1 MNQLQFVIHKKF
13 YLHTDGW
20 GQGQLQDITK
30 LLDSVIT
37 DFYSHLDLGKITEE
51 AVYVIN
57 SKNKIPPTDYP
68 EIIKLDRFNLIFL
81 STSDRLWSQYAYQF
95 AHELCHHVIDSD
107 FYTTNDKFGWFEE
120 ALCEL
125 ASIFCI
131 DKMSQTWQTN
141 PPYSNWKDYSSS
153 LADYVTDIIGKPENK
168 ISKPFK
174 SWLTENLDLLFK
186 DRYKRAEN
194 RIVALQLFPLFKHRP
209 EFWKTIQYLKLIKV
223 TDDMTFDNF
232 IDVWTELVPDKLKEL
247 LTEIKVTLN
256 EEKASS

>member
-1 MNQLQFVIHKKF
+1 MNQLQFDIHKKF

-30 LLDSVIT
+30 LLDSVIS
-37 DFYSHLDLGKITEE
+37 DFYTHLDTGQITEK

-68 EIIKLDRFNLIFL
+68 EIIKLDKFNLIYL
-81 STSDRLWSQYAYQF
+81 STSDRLWSQYSYQF
-95 AHELCHHVIDSD
+95 AHELCHHVVDSD

-141 PPYSNWKDYSSS
+141 PPYPNWKDYSSS
-153 LADYVTDIIGKPENK
+153 LAEYVTDIIGKPENK
-168 ISKPFK
+168 IYKTFK
-174 SWLTENLDLLFK
+174 SWLTENLEKLFK
-186 DRYKRAEN
+186 DRYKRTEN

-209 EFWKTIQYLKLIKV
+209 EFWTTIQYLKFIKV

-232 IDVWTELVPDKLKEL
+232 LDAWAEIVPDKLKEL
-247 LTEIKVTLN
+247 IIEIKTILN
-256 EEKASS
+256 DEKASS